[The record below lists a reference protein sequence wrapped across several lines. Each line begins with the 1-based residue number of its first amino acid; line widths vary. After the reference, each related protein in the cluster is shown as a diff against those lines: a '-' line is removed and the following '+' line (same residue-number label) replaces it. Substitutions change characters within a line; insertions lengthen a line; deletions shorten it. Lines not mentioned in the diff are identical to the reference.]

1 MTGVT
6 TWFVDRGDGVGV
18 EKSPQAMSDF
28 VNGVTVVSLG
38 TFVGASLGASLFFA
52 IDALSPQQT
61 EASLAVM
68 VATIPD
74 LDW

>member
-1 MTGVT
+1 MN
-6 TWFVDRGDGVGV
+6 
-18 EKSPQAMSDF
+18 DF
-28 VNGVTVVSLG
+28 VKGVTVVGLG
-38 TFVGASLGASLFFA
+38 TFVGACLGASLFFA